1 MLNFNFKLNEM
12 QEMSKEL
19 KGKNIVFKADTG
31 TGKTEAILLAIENG
45 KRVAW
50 FLPTISA
57 CIFMYRRL
65 CNDFGGINVRIRTS
79 LMSETR
85 EVPGAIYSIDIMSP
99 DMPLIDYV
107 RSKSIEN
114 KTYTPEFDVYVI
126 DEVDSYTSKLR
137 AALSMFI
144 EEYKD
149 LQFLIAS
156 ATIDDQL
163 EESFKDFEV
172 IEYKKDNRVLYRI
185 PEKPYDW
192 NEAVRR
198 FYKKKRIVAIL
209 NTIVAIDYVVGLIEN
224 NFNIE
229 FANNEDSRCL
239 YLHSKMDVETRHLV
253 EKKLFEGDYDIL
265 ISNDIV
271 SVSIDF
277 DIDVL
282 LLETSDKWNTNI
294 QRLGRLNRRGRSVD
308 FPNLWMNWGLRS
320 APFIDEY
327 DSEEIYSELKEYK
340 QITKKDVD
348 KFKENMNSD
357 IIEKEDLM
365 RYVDDRVVN
374 ELPIKL
380 RDIGLTFKVP
390 TTVDIINKKKGTKK
404 TKKSWELIK
413 INEDTPYYV
422 DELSTTL
429 GEGMPSN
436 VIKLNWGREYVIKN
450 LRDLEG
456 GIVEVE
462 KLEKDTPR
470 YLSKRELKEKEILEQ
485 EQKLLDENYHLK
497 SNNKKINRKFGA
509 VYVERWNMDVFG
521 DFSIKYRTVLL
532 EGYPVYPDDV
542 PMYRS
547 DIMKQIAFRSQ
558 EMGQINASLVAN
570 ILEILDPNTENRE
583 KMYKIIDYSGKDA
596 SFQWSIYRY
605 RHNKNE
611 MKGQKGDDYVTIGMY
626 FKGLGKIE
634 GRNLKID
641 ITCSTDGY
649 AHFVNKTHPVLNE
662 NKDILNHPENI
673 ILEKYSKEELQNLKY
688 SLWGEGANFTE
699 YNYELFRYT
708 AEITIE
714 NRGDVRVYKN
724 TSAHP
729 VSEIPF
735 ILRQEWLSNGG
746 NISDTYFH
754 FVEQNFKYLIL
765 LLWINTVAVYGKTW
779 STDIPDI
786 GKPNQ
791 ESFVPYKEGMI
802 SCDIEDIYYCHEV
815 KLTHSDYMKLFDAMS
830 KEDRFYGGFYYKDH
844 LNPLTGH
851 IKIKSELSTSTGEVT
866 VHITSSNPYEKHS
879 NSYEWKLIFENKT
892 DYVKAL
898 YETEKEPKCYITANS
913 RAKAKWNMY
922 LNPRHISRATLDILR
937 ERGAQYTLSVYGL

>member
-1 MLNFNFKLNEM
+1 MLNFNFDLNEM
-12 QEMSKEL
+12 QERAKEL

-31 TGKTEAILLAIENG
+31 TGKTEAILLAIEEG
-45 KRVAW
+45 KKVAW

-65 CNDFGGINVRIRTS
+65 CNDFGSINVRIRTS

-85 EVPGAIYSIDIMSP
+85 EVPGALFSIDIMSP
-99 DMPLIDYV
+99 DMPLIDYL
-107 RSKSIEN
+107 RA
-114 KTYTPEFDVYVI
+114 TYYVDETYSPEYDVYVI
-126 DEVDSYTSKLR
+126 DEVDSYTNKLR

-144 EEYKD
+144 EEYSNI
-149 LQFLIAS
+149 QFLIAS
-156 ATIDDQL
+156 ATIDEQL
-163 EESFKDFEV
+163 EQSFKDFEI
-172 IEYKKDNRVLYRI
+172 IEYKKDNQILYRI
-185 PEKPYDW
+185 PENPYDW
-192 NEAVRR
+192 NEAIRR
-198 FYKKKRIVAIL
+198 FYKKKKIVAIL
-209 NTIVAIDYVVGLIEN
+209 NTIVAIDSIVTQLEN

-277 DIDVL
+277 DIDIL
-282 LLETSDKWNTNI
+282 LLEVSDKWNTNI
-294 QRLGRLNRRGRSVD
+294 QRLGRLNRRGRSID
-308 FPNLWMNWGLRS
+308 FSNLWLDYGIRQ
-320 APFIDEY
+320 APFIDDEE
-327 DSEEIYSELKEYK
+327 SEEIYFDLKEYK
-340 QITKKDVD
+340 QITRKDVD
-348 KFKENMNSD
+348 SFKENMHSD
-357 IIEKEDLM
+357 ICERMQLIEYVEDRM
-365 RYVDDRVVN
+365 AN

-380 RDIGLTFKVP
+380 RDIGLTYKVP
-390 TTVDIINKKKGTKK
+390 TIVDIINKRKGTKA
-404 TKKSWELIK
+404 TKKSWDLIK
-413 INEDTPYYV
+413 VTNDVPCYV
-422 DELSTTL
+422 TDLSTTL

-436 VIKLNWGREYVIKN
+436 IIELNWGREYVIKN

-462 KLEKDTPR
+462 RLDEDTPR
-470 YLSKRELKEKEILEQ
+470 YLSKQELKEKELLEQ
-485 EQKLLDENYHLK
+485 EQKVLDENYHLK
-497 SNNKKINRKFGA
+497 SNNRKLEHKSGEIYA
-509 VYVERWNMDVFG
+509 ERWNLDIFG
-521 DFSIKYRTVLL
+521 DFSIKYRTVLM

-583 KMYKIIDYSGKDA
+583 KMYKVIDYSGKDA

-605 RHNKNE
+605 RHNKNK
-611 MKGQKGDDYVTIGMY
+611 MKGQEGEYVTLGMY

-641 ITCSTDGY
+641 ITCSKDGY
-649 AHFVNKTHPVLNE
+649 AHFVYKTHPVLNE

-673 ILEKYSKEELQNLKY
+673 ILEKYAKEELQKLKY
-688 SLWGEGANFTE
+688 SLWGEGANFKE
-699 YNYELFRYT
+699 HSYELFKYT
-708 AEITIE
+708 TEINFE
-714 NRGDVRVYKN
+714 NKGDVRVYKN

-729 VSEIPF
+729 VTEIPF
-735 ILRQEWLSNGG
+735 LLRQEWLSNGR

-765 LLWINTVAVYGKTW
+765 LLWINIVSVYGKTW
-779 STDIPDI
+779 SDDIPDI

-802 SCDIEDIYYCHEV
+802 SCDVEDIYYCHEV
-815 KLTHSDYMKLFDAMS
+815 KLTHSDYKKLFDAMS

-844 LNPLTGH
+844 LNPLTGQ

-922 LNPRHISRATLDILR
+922 LNPRHISRVALDILR
-937 ERGAQYTLSVYGL
+937 ERGVQYTLSVYGL